1 MAVLGKD
8 LFDLGR
14 PHTHTK
20 VLFGEKEYWVE
31 DRPELHPYGTVLT
44 ELLDYPAERYLERL
58 SEFDRAM
65 KSREKDR
72 EKIVDAFYQVAEEF
86 IRLPFYHFYI
96 DQLDTLE
103 PMIGLYFLYDKSE
116 LANILLENEG
126 HILDKYIWAGEDL
139 QMIQD
144 RYSWFLETLY
154 QDTVF
159 EKRKGQRKAPL
170 AGMVVKKHLEAYV
183 SGVSLG
189 KASKVDAPPV
199 NVQFEILQQEGQK
212 PEIVEK
218 MYFDRLADFVYVE
231 LMKGMQKGFVPK
243 KCANCR
249 RWFLQEPGMT
259 YSYCDRKLED
269 GKTCRE
275 VGANISF
282 QDKVRNNEIW
292 KLHQRAYKKYFAR
305 TRKGTMS
312 RSEFE
317 KWSREAEQLRDEAL
331 VMYGDARSE
340 EEKRE
345 IEGKM
350 KDILNE
356 V

>member
-8 LFDLGR
+8 LFDLSR
-14 PHTHTK
+14 PCTHTK
-20 VLFGEKEYWVE
+20 VLFGEKGYWVE
-31 DRPELHPYGTVLT
+31 DRSELHPYGAALT
-44 ELLDYPAERYLERL
+44 DLLDYPAERYLERF
-58 SEFDRAM
+58 SEFDRVM
-65 KSREKDR
+65 KSREKDK
-72 EKIVDAFYQVAEEF
+72 EKIADMFYRVAEEF
-86 IRLPFYHFYI
+86 IHLPFYHFYI
-96 DQLDTLE
+96 DRLESLE
-103 PMIGLYFLYDKSE
+103 PIIGLYFLYDKME

-126 HILDKYIWAGEDL
+126 HILNKYIWAGEDL
-139 QMIQD
+139 LMIQE

-189 KASKVDAPPV
+189 KSGKVDAPPV
-199 NVQFEILQQEGQK
+199 NVQFEILQQDGKE

-218 MYFDRLADFVYVE
+218 MYFDRLTDFVYVE

-243 KCANCR
+243 KCANCGK
-249 RWFLQEPGMT
+249 WFLQEPGMT
-259 YSYCDRKLED
+259 YSYCDRKLES
-269 GKTCRE
+269 GKTCRD
-275 VGANISF
+275 VGANVSF
-282 QDKVRNNEIW
+282 QDKVRSNEIW

-305 TRKGTMS
+305 TKKGTMS

-317 KWSREAEQLRDEAL
+317 KWSWEAEQLRNEAL
-331 VMYGDARSE
+331 VKYRNAKDE
-340 EEKRE
+340 EEKRK
-345 IEGKM
+345 IEGEIK
-350 KDILNE
+350 KVLNR